1 MIVIIASMSYDLYII
16 RLIISTHFD
25 LNGYLE
31 TLRIFMTKSIVI
43 EESQLDN
50 AVKIARSMSPENGN
64 RDAAMLLSCFGTG
77 LTVTEIARMQ
87 VTDYLA
93 ESGSALLESHVRA
106 QIAYNGRCR
115 PLFWTN
121 KKVFSAIDMH
131 LAERLLRGH
140 GVSGLPSFRG
150 LDPASPLFVSGRTG
164 EGLKISAQ
172 MRDGKIYYSAN
183 QLSRLFTRIFA
194 VAGVEGASA
203 QSGRRTLAVKLARQG
218 VAYEF
223 ISELLGIESLTAVK
237 KLCSGAQPCLR
248 DIFRG
253 IG

>member
-1 MIVIIASMSYDLYII
+1 MP
-16 RLIISTHFD
+16 
-25 LNGYLE
+25 
-31 TLRIFMTKSIVI
+31 KSIVI
-43 EESQLDN
+43 EDAQLDN
-50 AVKIARSMSPENGN
+50 AVKIARSISPENGN

-87 VTDYLA
+87 VNDYLT
-93 ESGSALLESHVRA
+93 ESGSILSESQVRA
-106 QIAYNGRCR
+106 QIAYNGRSR
-115 PLFWTN
+115 PLFWN
-121 KKVFSAIDMH
+121 HRKVVTAIDTH

-140 GVSGLPSFRG
+140 GISGRSCFRG

-172 MRDGKIYYSAN
+172 TRDGKIYYSAN
-183 QLSRLFTRIFA
+183 QLSRLFTRLFA

-203 QSGRRTLAVKLARQG
+203 QSGRRTIAFKLARQG
-218 VAYEF
+218 IAYEF
-223 ISELLGIESLTAVK
+223 ICELLGIESLTAVK

-253 IG
+253 IS